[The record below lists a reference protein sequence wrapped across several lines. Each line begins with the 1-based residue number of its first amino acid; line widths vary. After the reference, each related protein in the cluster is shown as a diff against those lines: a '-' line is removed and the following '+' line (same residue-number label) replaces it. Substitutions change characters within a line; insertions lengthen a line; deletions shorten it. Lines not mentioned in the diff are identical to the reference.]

1 MYVNK
6 NKRFYNFLWICWA
19 KPVQLPTTLGPLL
32 LNIFINNIFL
42 FVEKSEV
49 CNFADGNT
57 SNSYGKD
64 LLGIEQDLIYDMEIL
79 FKWFTT
85 NSLKSNPEKFQSMI
99 VGEKTCCNHAL
110 VKISKFVDANEYV
123 ILLGITIEK
132 KNDFQ

>member
-6 NKRFYNFLWICWA
+6 NTRFCNFLWICWA
-19 KPVQLPTTLGPLL
+19 KPVQLSTTLGPLL

-49 CNFADGNT
+49 CKFADGNT

-64 LLGIEQDLIYDMEIL
+64 LLGIEQDVIYDMEIL

>member
-1 MYVNK
+1 M
-6 NKRFYNFLWICWA
+6 

-32 LNIFINNIFL
+32 LNIFVNNIFF

-79 FKWFTT
+79 FKWFTI